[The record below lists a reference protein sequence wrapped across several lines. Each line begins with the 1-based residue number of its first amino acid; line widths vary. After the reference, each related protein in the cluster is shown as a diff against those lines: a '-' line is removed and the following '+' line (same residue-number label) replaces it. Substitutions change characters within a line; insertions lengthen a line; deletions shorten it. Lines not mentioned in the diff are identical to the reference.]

1 MSRGK
6 KLTQLLIAVDG
17 PAGSGKSSVS
27 QAVARELGLSYLD
40 TGAMYRAATYFCL
53 EKQLDLSELK
63 TSEIEKI
70 FEREFKL
77 RITKE
82 QKIFLNG
89 QELKIELRQTRI
101 NQLVSTISANPVIR
115 KLLLTLQRELGANG
129 GVILDGRDI
138 GTTVFPQADLKI
150 FLTAKPEE
158 RARRRALQEN
168 SKNTLAIQEEL
179 KERDRLDESRKI
191 SPLKMAKDAILIETD
206 NLSFLEVIEQIKQLA
221 ISLVSD

>member
-70 FEREFKL
+70 FEQEFKL

-82 QKIFLNG
+82 QKILLNG
-89 QELKIELRQTRI
+89 QELKAELRQTRI